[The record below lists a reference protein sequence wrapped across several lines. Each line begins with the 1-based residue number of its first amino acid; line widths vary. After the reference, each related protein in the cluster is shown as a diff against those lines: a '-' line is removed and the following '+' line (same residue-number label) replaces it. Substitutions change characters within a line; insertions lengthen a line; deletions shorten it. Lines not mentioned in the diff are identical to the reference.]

1 MNHYFN
7 VELAKQ
13 YGIEEAIII
22 ENLYFWIKKN
32 VANEVNKNDGRYW
45 TYNSAKAFAE
55 IFPYMS
61 ARKISRVLASLYE
74 KDAILKGNYN
84 ELSIDRTMWYSFTDE
99 LISVMDLQ
107 KYDVAKISDSYDL
120 TKNDT
125 HLPKMSNGKT
135 ENDEPIPY
143 SKPYNNQHIKEEKD
157 KSFSKKDDFP
167 SLAAEPTAEYCE
179 KKTKAQIAQDIVDFW
194 NANTTAF
201 PKVRITSQD
210 IIVAVD
216 KLQKRGYSVDDIKKA
231 ILLCNT
237 LSDFYKGEEKGN
249 KWKATLQWLIKN
261 TKDNFDL
268 IMNGALH
275 TSEQQQKEYNRIISA
290 SSIDSIHEDYIPELG
305 DVFWS
310 ERNNMYAFIGDISDV
325 YDGYTNENRP
335 NGAKLFQNGYTFVW
349 SSKEKRWIKP

>member
-107 KYDVAKISDSYDL
+107 KYDVAKISDIYDL

-157 KSFSKKDDFP
+157 KSFSKKDDFL
-167 SLAAEPTAEYCE
+167 SLAAESSLPYGKPKKKSNELDLSIVESEEMLEVVKDWLEY
-179 KKTKAQIAQDIVDFW
+179 KKE
-194 NANTTAF
+194 
-201 PKVRITSQD
+201 
-210 IIVAVD
+210 
-216 KLQKRGYSVDDIKKA
+216 RGESYKPRGFSA
-231 ILLCNT
+231 
-237 LSDFYKGEEKGN
+237 FYKK
-249 KWKATLQWLIKN
+249 L
-261 TKDNFDL
+261 
-268 IMNGALH
+268 
-275 TSEQQQKEYNRIISA
+275 KEYSG
-290 SSIDSIHEDYIPELG
+290 G
-305 DVFWS
+305 DVS
-310 ERNNMYAFIGDISDV
+310 KAKEIVETSMANNWQGIFALKQSNQSNKKDEKEETEHIRGKFKIGNVV
-325 YDGYTNENRP
+325 Y
-335 NGAKLFQNGYTFVW
+335 Q
-349 SSKEKRWIKP
+349 

>member
-1 MNHYFN
+1 MTNDMKYTININQKAIIDLGLSLDVIDLSIFDFCASFMLSNKCTSINHDGKVYYWITAKTIIEGLPIIGISTERGINKRIENLILANLLVRCPDNQEMKSSYFRLGELADEYLFASRN
-7 VELAKQ
+7 DCSNKTWNDCSNDYNISDYNKKEEIDKSISKKELAK
-13 YGIEEAIII
+13 
-22 ENLYFWIKKN
+22 
-32 VANEVNKNDGRYW
+32 
-45 TYNSAKAFAE
+45 
-55 IFPYMS
+55 
-61 ARKISRVLASLYE
+61 
-74 KDAILKGNYN
+74 
-84 ELSIDRTMWYSFTDE
+84 
-99 LISVMDLQ
+99 
-107 KYDVAKISDSYDL
+107 
-120 TKNDT
+120 
-125 HLPKMSNGKT
+125 
-135 ENDEPIPY
+135 
-143 SKPYNNQHIKEEKD
+143 
-157 KSFSKKDDFP
+157 
-167 SLAAEPTAEYCE
+167 
-179 KKTKAQIAQDIVDFW
+179 DIVDFW

-237 LSDFYKGEEKGN
+237 LSDFYKGKEKGK

-290 SSIDSIHEDYIPELG
+290 SSIGSIHEDYIPELG

-349 SSKEKRWIKP
+349 NANDKQWVRI

>member
-167 SLAAEPTAEYCE
+167 SLAAEPPAEYE
-179 KKTKAQIAQDIVDFW
+179 K
-194 NANTTAF
+194 
-201 PKVRITSQD
+201 PK
-210 IIVAVD
+210 
-216 KLQKRGYSVDDIKKA
+216 KKRKVTPKDDA
-231 ILLCNT
+231 L
-237 LSDFYKGEEKGN
+237 FEECWKEYRRKGN
-249 KWKATLQWLIKN
+249 KALAKPIWDKIPQEVRERIMPHIKAYVSVRERSYQQDFERYL
-261 TKDNFDL
+261 KDKTYDTVVYQRNNVIYDPEMFTD
-268 IMNGALH
+268 N
-275 TSEQQQKEYNRIISA
+275 EYRPILG
-290 SSIDSIHEDYIPELG
+290 DSIFWNEKLG
-305 DVFWS
+305 VHI
-310 ERNNMYAFIGDISDV
+310 FIGYIDDLH
-325 YDGYTNENRP
+325 DGYTDENRP
-335 NGAKLFQNGYTFVW
+335 NGATLFQNGYTFVW
-349 SSKEKRWIKP
+349 DSTIKKWVKQ

>member
-1 MNHYFN
+1 MKYMININQKAIIDLGLSLDVIDLSIFDFCASFMLSNKCTSINHDGKVYYWITAKTIIEGLPIIGISTDRGINKRIENLIIANLLVRCPDNQKMKSSYFRLGELADGYLFASRN
-7 VELAKQ
+7 DCSNKTWNDCSNDYNISDYNKKEEIDKSISKKELAK
-13 YGIEEAIII
+13 
-22 ENLYFWIKKN
+22 
-32 VANEVNKNDGRYW
+32 
-45 TYNSAKAFAE
+45 
-55 IFPYMS
+55 
-61 ARKISRVLASLYE
+61 
-74 KDAILKGNYN
+74 
-84 ELSIDRTMWYSFTDE
+84 
-99 LISVMDLQ
+99 
-107 KYDVAKISDSYDL
+107 
-120 TKNDT
+120 
-125 HLPKMSNGKT
+125 
-135 ENDEPIPY
+135 
-143 SKPYNNQHIKEEKD
+143 
-157 KSFSKKDDFP
+157 
-167 SLAAEPTAEYCE
+167 
-179 KKTKAQIAQDIVDFW
+179 DIVGFW

-237 LSDFYKGEEKGN
+237 LSDFYKGKEKGN
-249 KWKATLQWLIKN
+249 KWKATFQWHIKN

-268 IMNGALH
+268 IMNGEMH

>member
-1 MNHYFN
+1 MKYTININQKAIIDLGLSLDVIDLSIFDFCASFMLSNKCTSINHDGKVYYWITAKTIIEGLPIIGISTERGINKRIENLILANLLVRCPDNQKMKSSYFRLGELADEYLFASRN
-7 VELAKQ
+7 DCSNKTWNDCSNDYNISDYNKKEEIDKSISKKELAK
-13 YGIEEAIII
+13 
-22 ENLYFWIKKN
+22 
-32 VANEVNKNDGRYW
+32 
-45 TYNSAKAFAE
+45 
-55 IFPYMS
+55 
-61 ARKISRVLASLYE
+61 
-74 KDAILKGNYN
+74 
-84 ELSIDRTMWYSFTDE
+84 
-99 LISVMDLQ
+99 
-107 KYDVAKISDSYDL
+107 
-120 TKNDT
+120 
-125 HLPKMSNGKT
+125 
-135 ENDEPIPY
+135 
-143 SKPYNNQHIKEEKD
+143 
-157 KSFSKKDDFP
+157 
-167 SLAAEPTAEYCE
+167 
-179 KKTKAQIAQDIVDFW
+179 DIVDFW

-216 KLQKRGYSVDDIKKA
+216 KLQKRGYSVDDIKKS

-237 LSDFYKGEEKGN
+237 LSDFYKGKEKGK

-310 ERNNMYAFIGDISDV
+310 ERNNMYAFIGNISDV

-349 SSKEKRWIKP
+349 NANDKQWVRI